1 MTVREL
7 IEALQQYEEYE
18 GDHEVV
24 FTTGFSDDSYEGG
37 WRDVT
42 FIIDDAMSWEGNIEL
57 SGYET

>member
-7 IEALQQYEEYE
+7 IEALQEYEEYE
-18 GDHEVV
+18 GNHEVV
-24 FTTGFSDDSYEGG
+24 FTTGFPDTGYQGG

-42 FIIDDAMSWEGNIEL
+42 FIIDDVTSWEGNIEL

>member
-7 IEALQQYEEYE
+7 IECLQQYEEYE

-24 FTTGFSDDSYEGG
+24 FTTVFPDGSYQGG
-37 WRDVT
+37 WRNVT
-42 FIIDDAMSWEGNIEL
+42 FVIDDAMSWEGNIEL

>member
-7 IEALQQYEEYE
+7 IEALQRYEEHE
-18 GDHEVV
+18 GNREVV
-24 FTTGFSDDSYEGG
+24 FTCGYPDDSYQGG

-42 FIIDDAMSWEGNIEL
+42 FIIDDATAWNDRIEL